1 MKKKNWIYALIVT
14 LIIIIAIV
22 SMIFFVQ
29 TKYGDQS
36 EKGSQSV
43 SNKNNKIH
51 IAIVNED
58 QPTTYNGKKVE
69 LGQAFIKRLA
79 N

>member
-36 EKGSQSV
+36 EKGSRSV

-58 QPTTYNGKKVE
+58 QPTTYNGKKS
-69 LGQAFIKRLA
+69 
-79 N
+79 

>member
-1 MKKKNWIYALIVT
+1 MEIN
-14 LIIIIAIV
+14 
-22 SMIFFVQ
+22 
-29 TKYGDQS
+29 S

-58 QPTTYNGKKVE
+58 QPTTYNGKKGWA
-69 LGQAFIKRLA
+69 GQAFIKKVSKWEKTINLKQ
-79 N
+79 

>member
-58 QPTTYNGKKVE
+58 HPRHITV
-69 LGQAFIKRLA
+69 KRLSWVKLLLKG
-79 N
+79 

>member
-1 MKKKNWIYALIVT
+1 MEMNI
-14 LIIIIAIV
+14 
-22 SMIFFVQ
+22 
-29 TKYGDQS
+29 
-36 EKGSQSV
+36 EKRIQSV

-69 LGQAFIKRLA
+69 LGSSFLLKG
-79 N
+79 

>member
-22 SMIFFVQ
+22 SMNIFVQ

-51 IAIVNED
+51 IAIVNKIN
-58 QPTTYNGKKVE
+58 QRHITVKKLSWVKH
-69 LGQAFIKRLA
+69 LLKG
-79 N
+79 